1 MKPDQLKWDAILFD
15 VDGTLI
21 DSIPFIVE
29 CFQHAFTRQFGHPWE
44 EADIMAGIGT
54 PLESYFKTQW
64 SAEEAHELMATY
76 LEYNLANLH
85 HGIGIFNHVPEML
98 ERLRGFGLPIGIVTS
113 KRLAAL
119 LPTLQDFDLA
129 SYFDL
134 IITKED
140 TQLHKPNPEPL
151 FEAMNR
157 LGLSQPG
164 RIIYVGDSIH
174 DLECAVR
181 AGCQPV
187 MVGWTRMPKNAL
199 QQAYPAIWI
208 EHPNDLIE
216 FVEE

>member
-1 MKPDQLKWDAILFD
+1 MNPDQLKWDAILFD

-29 CFQHAFTRQFGHPWE
+29 CFQHAFNHHFGHSWD

-54 PLESYFKTQW
+54 PLEAYFGKTLPADQV
-64 SAEEAHELMATY
+64 HDLMATY
-76 LEYNLANLH
+76 LEYNLVNLH
-85 HGIGIFNHVPEML
+85 HGIGIFLHIPQML
-98 ERLRGFGLPIGIVTS
+98 EDLRRIGLPLGIVTS
-113 KRLAAL
+113 KRLPAL

-129 SYFDL
+129 DYFDL

-151 FEAMNR
+151 YEAMNR

-174 DLECAVR
+174 DLECAAR

-199 QQAYPAIWI
+199 KQAHPAIWI
-208 EHPNDLIE
+208 EHPNELIE
-216 FVEE
+216 IVED

>member
-29 CFQHAFTRQFGHPWE
+29 CFQHAFTRHFGHPWDV
-44 EADIMAGIGT
+44 ADIMSGIGT
-54 PLESYFKTQW
+54 PLESYFKTKW
-64 SAEEAHELMATY
+64 TEEQASKLMASY
-76 LEYNLANLH
+76 LEYNLAHLH
-85 HGIGIFNHVPEML
+85 TGIGIFNNVHQML
-98 ERLRGFGLPIGIVTS
+98 EGLRQTGLPLGIVTS
-113 KRLAAL
+113 KRLPAL

-129 SYFDL
+129 AYFDL

-151 FEAMNR
+151 YEAMNR

-199 QQAYPAIWI
+199 VQAYPAIWI
-208 EHPNDLIE
+208 ENPTDLIVI
-216 FVEE
+216 VEE

>member
-1 MKPDQLKWDAILFD
+1 MKPDALKWDAILFD

-29 CFQHAFTRQFGHPWE
+29 CFQHAFTRHLGHPWD
-44 EADIMAGIGT
+44 EADILAGIGM
-54 PLESYFKTQW
+54 PLESYFATRWPADVTKV
-64 SAEEAHELMATY
+64 LMASY
-76 LEYNLANLH
+76 LEHNLANLH
-85 HGIGIFNHVPEML
+85 HGIGIFNNIPAML
-98 ERLRGFGLPIGIVTS
+98 GQIRSLGLPIGIVTS

-119 LPTLQDFDLA
+119 MPTLQDFDLA
-129 SYFDL
+129 PYFDL

-151 FEAMNR
+151 FAAMNR

-187 MVGWTRMPKNAL
+187 MVGWTRMPKQML

-208 EHPNDLIE
+208 DHPNDLIE